1 MDQGFEATRSRRRAL
16 TPDANPRPGLDYL
29 VTLEGEVEHGPGETP
44 VSVCLRFVP
53 DSYVLRPDVFTAY
66 LASLT
71 GETWATLEA
80 LGADLLGDID
90 SELLP
95 RWVQVRVATGD
106 SHRVALEL
114 RQPAWENRLLMV
126 RIPID

>member
-16 TPDANPRPGLDYL
+16 TPDANPRQGLDYL
-29 VTLEGEVEHGPGETP
+29 VTLEGEVGRGPEETP

-53 DSYVLRPDVFTAY
+53 DSYVLRPDVFAAY

-71 GETWATLEA
+71 DERWATLEA

-95 RWVQVRVATGD
+95 RWAQVCVATGD
-106 SHRVALEL
+106 AHRVALEL
-114 RQPAWENRLLMV
+114 RQPGWENRLLMV
-126 RIPID
+126 RIPTD